1 MNAGV
6 ELSRRDFLRVSGGA
20 GVGLVVAFSLPSCT
34 RGSESA
40 LAPTPGSGELNAF
53 IRIAPDG
60 VATFT
65 IPKAEM
71 GQGVW
76 TALSRLLAEE
86 LEIDW
91 SQVRAEAAPVDE
103 ARYGMQLTGGSSSV
117 RKSYEPLR
125 RAGAAA
131 RELLIAAAAAHWSV
145 PASECRAESGK
156 VLHGASGRSAGYG
169 ELAVRASSLTPP
181 ADPPLKPKSA
191 LRLLGTSAARLDT
204 PAKVDGSAIFGIDVR
219 LPGLLFAQVERCPQL
234 GGKLASFDASAAL
247 AVEGVKQVFEIP
259 SGVAVVATGFWAAK
273 QGREKLRVSWSPG
286 PHGALD
292 NEAIRARCTA
302 ALERGK
308 NARDDGDVERALR
321 GAAKRVEALY
331 EFPYLAHAT
340 LEPMNCTARVGPDRC
355 ELWVP
360 TQAPDRAAMA
370 AAEAAGVPAARV
382 EVHSTLIGGG
392 FGRRAE
398 TDFVTE
404 AVQVAKLA
412 GAPVQLIFTRE
423 DDMRAGFYRP
433 VGANALLGGLDAEG
447 WPIAW
452 QHRIASASIQRSKG
466 QTPPNGIDGSAV
478 EGARNLPYAI
488 PNLRVSWSDVE
499 LPIKVHWWRSVGS
512 SQNAWITECFFD
524 ELCAAGGKDPIE
536 ARMKLLGPHPR
547 HRRALE
553 RAAREAGWGRALA
566 KGHAQGAALHES
578 FGSIVAQIAEV
589 SLEPDGTPHVHR
601 VVCAVDCGEVVDP
614 GGVRAQIEGGIAFG
628 LSAALWG
635 EVVVRGGRIA
645 TSNFGDHP
653 ILRIG
658 QMPRVDT
665 HIIAE
670 GDPIG
675 GIGEPGTPPIAPAV
689 CNALLRLTGKP
700 VRRLPIGRIS

>member
-1 MNAGV
+1 M
-6 ELSRRDFLRVSGGA
+6 
-20 GVGLVVAFSLPSCT
+20 
-34 RGSESA
+34 
-40 LAPTPGSGELNAF
+40 
-53 IRIAPDG
+53 
-60 VATFT
+60 
-65 IPKAEM
+65 
-71 GQGVW
+71 
-76 TALSRLLAEE
+76 
-86 LEIDW
+86 
-91 SQVRAEAAPVDE
+91 
-103 ARYGMQLTGGSSSV
+103 
-117 RKSYEPLR
+117 
-125 RAGAAA
+125 
-131 RELLIAAAAAHWSV
+131 
-145 PASECRAESGK
+145 
-156 VLHGASGRSAGYG
+156 
-169 ELAVRASSLTPP
+169 
-181 ADPPLKPKSA
+181 
-191 LRLLGTSAARLDT
+191 
-204 PAKVDGSAIFGIDVR
+204 
-219 LPGLLFAQVERCPQL
+219 
-234 GGKLASFDASAAL
+234 
-247 AVEGVKQVFEIP
+247 
-259 SGVAVVATGFWAAK
+259 
-273 QGREKLRVSWSPG
+273 
-286 PHGALD
+286 
-292 NEAIRARCTA
+292 
-302 ALERGK
+302 LERGK
-308 NARDDGDVERALR
+308 NVRDDGDVERALQ
-321 GAAKRVEALY
+321 GAARRVEALY

-340 LEPMNCTARVGPDRC
+340 LEPMNCTARVDPEHC

-360 TQAPDRAAMA
+360 TQAPDWAAKA
-370 AAEAAGVPAARV
+370 AAVVTGLPAARIA
-382 EVHSTLIGGG
+382 VHSTFMGGA
-392 FGRRAE
+392 FGRRSE
-398 TDFVTE
+398 TDYVTE

-433 VGANALLGGLDAEG
+433 VGANALIGGLDALG

-466 QTPPNGIDGSAV
+466 QTLPNEIDGSSV

-499 LPIKVHWWRSVGS
+499 LPISVHWWRSVGS
-512 SQNAWITECFFD
+512 SQNAWVTECFFD

-536 ARMKLLGPHPR
+536 ARMKLLGQRPR
-547 HRRALE
+547 ARRALE
-553 RAAREAGWGRALA
+553 RAAREAGFGRAVA

-589 SLEPDGTPHVHR
+589 SLEPDGTPQVHR

-635 EVVVRGGRIA
+635 EVVVEDGRVA
-645 TSNFGDHP
+645 TSNFGDYP

-658 QMPRVDT
+658 QMPRVET